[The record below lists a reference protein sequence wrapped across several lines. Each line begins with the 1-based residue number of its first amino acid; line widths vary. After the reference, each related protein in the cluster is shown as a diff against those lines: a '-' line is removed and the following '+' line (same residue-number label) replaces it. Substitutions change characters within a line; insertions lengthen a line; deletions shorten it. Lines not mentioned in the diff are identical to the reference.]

1 MEVGLKRVNLKPRVF
16 PATELEHIQERRIF
30 YNSFGIKNYS
40 DKTVYHTALGFDK
53 GANVLYP
60 NH

>member
-1 MEVGLKRVNLKPRVF
+1 MKRVNLKPRVF
-16 PATELEHIQERRIF
+16 PATELEHIQERGIF

-53 GANVLYP
+53 GANVLHP
-60 NH
+60 NY